1 MKSSA
6 LLFINHLVIFVPL
19 GLLVSPSESV
29 ASPVV
34 DRSTKPPP
42 MVNRAAKPK
51 TGKENHSYCNMPPKV
66 DRELK
71 YKSGTIAPP
80 EHNYMN
86 YGFHPPQRPQHLPL
100 VKTLPGNH
108 SVGAFPNQTDR
119 WSSGPTDDADYLP
132 MQPPTRS
139 ETTRCYSFTKE
150 EKPGSRA
157 VSVDQCYEDM
167 SALQTRRYSGGKS
180 SSSSTSSLADNDEL
194 YMAMAPSQ
202 VSTVTKSI
210 SLGLYVVAV
219 LRLGEEWSLRCLKE
233 GRGEGLNR
241 EGCLFEGLI

>member
-1 MKSSA
+1 
-6 LLFINHLVIFVPL
+6 
-19 GLLVSPSESV
+19 
-29 ASPVV
+29 
-34 DRSTKPPP
+34 

-71 YKSGTIAPP
+71 YKSGAIAPP

-108 SVGAFPNQTDR
+108 YVGAFPNQTDR
-119 WSSGPTDDADYLP
+119 WSSGPVDDADYLP

-150 EKPGSRA
+150 PKLGSRA
-157 VSVDQCYEDM
+157 VDQCYEDM

-180 SSSSTSSLADNDEL
+180 SSSSTSSLADNDDL
-194 YMAMAPSQ
+194 YMAMGPSQ

-210 SLGLYVVAV
+210 SLGLYIVAV
-219 LRLGEEWSLRCLKE
+219 LRLARGGVELTLYK
-233 GRGEGLNR
+233 GRQGEGLKR
-241 EGCLFEGLI
+241 DEVLI

>member
-1 MKSSA
+1 MY
-6 LLFINHLVIFVPL
+6 PL
-19 GLLVSPSESV
+19 GLSVSPSESV

-71 YKSGTIAPP
+71 YKSGAVAPP

-108 SVGAFPNQTDR
+108 YVGAFPNQTDR
-119 WSSGPTDDADYLP
+119 WSSGPLDDADYLP

-157 VSVDQCYEDM
+157 VDQCYEDM
-167 SALQTRRYSGGKS
+167 SALQTRRHSGGKS
-180 SSSSTSSLADNDEL
+180 SSSSTSSLADNDDL
-194 YMAMAPSQ
+194 YMAMGPSQ
-202 VSTVTKSI
+202 VSTVTKST
-210 SLGLYVVAV
+210 SLGLYIVAV
-219 LRLGEEWSLRCLKE
+219 LRLGEEWSLCCVKE
-233 GRGEGLNR
+233 GREEGLNR
-241 EGCLFEGLI
+241 DGVLI